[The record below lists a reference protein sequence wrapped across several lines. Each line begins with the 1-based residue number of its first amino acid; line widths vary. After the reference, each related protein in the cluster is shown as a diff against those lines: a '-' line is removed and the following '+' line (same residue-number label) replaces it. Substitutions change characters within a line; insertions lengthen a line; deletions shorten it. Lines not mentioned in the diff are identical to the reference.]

1 MRTIEQILKEDMTK
15 NDYLDKEIKT
25 FSFSS
30 YIYKLIETIAKE
42 QNVKKSLVITI
53 LIETGMKTL
62 SKENLEEVIKNNF
75 VK

>member
-15 NDYLDKEIKT
+15 NDYLEKEIKT

-30 YIYKLIETIAKE
+30 YIYKLIETVSKE
-42 QNVKKSLVITI
+42 QNIKKSLVITI

>member
-15 NDYLDKEIKT
+15 DDYLKKEIKT

-42 QNVKKSLVITI
+42 NNIKKSLVITL
-53 LIETGMKTL
+53 LIENGIKKL
-62 SKENLEEVIKNNF
+62 SKEDLEEVIKNNF

>member
-30 YIYKLIETIAKE
+30 YIYKLIETISKE
-42 QNVKKSLVITI
+42 QNIKKSLVITI